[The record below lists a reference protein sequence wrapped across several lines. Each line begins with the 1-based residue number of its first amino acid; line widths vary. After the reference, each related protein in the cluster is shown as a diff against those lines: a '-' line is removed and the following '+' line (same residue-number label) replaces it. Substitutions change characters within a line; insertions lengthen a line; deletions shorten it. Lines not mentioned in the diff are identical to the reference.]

1 LDNARPAAP
10 FSAWERMLAF
20 RYLKAKRKNGGVALI
35 SVLSFSAIAFAV
47 AVLIIVMSIMNG
59 FRSEL
64 LSRIL
69 GFNGHA
75 FVQGEVLRQDQW
87 PGAVARLGAAPG
99 VIQVTPL
106 TESQALVKGTG
117 VAGAI
122 VRGVSA
128 ADLRAT
134 KFLADNIKQGS
145 LNGFGEGEYG
155 GDLIIV
161 GERLAANMGVAP
173 GDPLTIV
180 SPSGAATAFGSPPA
194 EKTYTVGGIFS
205 VGMSEYDQAFI
216 YMPLEQ
222 AQLFFGKGGDIDAIE
237 MKVENPDLMDDYLP
251 GLRKAA
257 GRGAVVSDWRDTN
270 AQFFGALQVE
280 RTMMRLI
287 MMLIVLIAG
296 LSIIASLVMLVKN
309 KERDIAILRTM
320 GAGQGAIMRIF
331 LMSGTAIGLLA
342 TPVGIGLGVLFC
354 IYIKPIQDFVEWVT
368 GAQVFNAAVYFLPSL
383 PAKIDWQ
390 EVMFVSIWTF
400 SISILMTI
408 YPSWRASRID
418 PVEALRYE

>member
-1 LDNARPAAP
+1 LENVRPAAP

-87 PGAVARLGAAPG
+87 PGAVARLEKAPG
-99 VIQVTPL
+99 VVQVTPL
-106 TESQALVKGTG
+106 TESQALVRGTG

-145 LNGFGEGEYG
+145 INGFGEGEYG
-155 GDLIIV
+155 GDLILV

-173 GDPLTIV
+173 GDPLSIV
-180 SPSGAATAFGSPPA
+180 SPSGSATAFGSAPA

-222 AQLFFGKGGDIDAIE
+222 AQLFFGKGGDVDAIE
-237 MKVENPDLMDDYLP
+237 IKVENPDLMDDYVP
-251 GLRKAA
+251 GLRAAA

-320 GAGQGAIMRIF
+320 GAGQGAVMRIF
-331 LMSGTAIGLLA
+331 LMSGTAIGLFA
-342 TPVGIGLGVLFC
+342 TPVGIGMGVLFC
-354 IYIKPIQDFVEWVT
+354 KYIKPIQDFVEWVT
-368 GAQVFNAAVYFLPSL
+368 GAQVFNSAVYFLPSL

-390 EVMFVSIWTF
+390 EVVFVSVWTF
-400 SISILMTI
+400 GISILMTI